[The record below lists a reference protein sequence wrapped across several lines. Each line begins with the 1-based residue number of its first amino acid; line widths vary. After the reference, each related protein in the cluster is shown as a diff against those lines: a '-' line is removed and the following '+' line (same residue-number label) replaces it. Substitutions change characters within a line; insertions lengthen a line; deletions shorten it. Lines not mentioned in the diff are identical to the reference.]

1 MGEIIRR
8 PIPPVALPFTGER
21 LTSDYGGQT
30 QIEHLHRYLFARE
43 LCRGKDVLDVASGE
57 GYGTALLAQVARRA
71 IGVEIDPEAV
81 RHAATSYARANLSFS
96 QGDARALPLTD
107 ASCDSVVSFETIEH
121 FAEQEAFLTEI
132 RRVLRPSGTLI
143 VSTPERDNYS
153 PADTPVNPY
162 HVLEL
167 TGSQFITLLRQ
178 YFTNVHTLLQRP
190 IFGSVLF
197 QDTAAAAVPLC
208 FEKRGQEHFEASIG
222 LARPQY
228 VIAIAS
234 NNPIEP
240 LPSSVYID
248 TSHLGLLSPVDFSR
262 EIDATRNI
270 LDSERASAVAMATE
284 ELQQQMGEM
293 QQRLADLSIKAE
305 TLATELVMARG
316 ENKGLLVSNEMAE
329 RACATMRHELIEN
342 RTMRAQVEREAAECA
357 AQIAKRE
364 QELRTTQD
372 RLHDAKKALADAH
385 DKAQLIEL
393 S

>member
-43 LCRGKDVLDVASGE
+43 LCRGKTSSMLQVVRDTEQLFLHKSLVERLGSKLTQKQSGMQRFLRA
-57 GYGTALLAQVARRA
+57 GQSQLLS
-71 IGVEIDPEAV
+71 GGCP
-81 RHAATSYARANLSFS
+81 
-96 QGDARALPLTD
+96 ALPLTD
-107 ASCDSVVSFETIEH
+107 ASCDLVVSFETIEH

-305 TLATELVMARG
+305 TWRP
-316 ENKGLLVSNEMAE
+316 S
-329 RACATMRHELIEN
+329 
-342 RTMRAQVEREAAECA
+342 
-357 AQIAKRE
+357 
-364 QELRTTQD
+364 
-372 RLHDAKKALADAH
+372 
-385 DKAQLIEL
+385 
-393 S
+393 